1 MTATWSASSVR
12 AAQGLSGAAA
22 TVEVVRAEVRIGAAL
37 VKDVVGGDQDGV
49 TDGDDGAALAAARG
63 EAAILGG
70 EVGPLGARGRPSG
83 LDERAA

>member
-1 MTATWSASSVR
+1 VTEPFEPADEMAS
-12 AAQGLSGAAA
+12 QPLGIE